1 MILVKMKYFHA
12 QPIDESE
19 EEDRKKLLDR
29 MERDREMLDML
40 DEVNTK
46 KGVN

>member
-1 MILVKMKYFHA
+1 MKYFHV

>member
-1 MILVKMKYFHA
+1 MKIKYF

-46 KGVN
+46 KV